1 MKFLVE
7 QNELLG
13 GLQIVQRAISSRS
26 TLPILSGIYLSCEHN
41 ILRLR
46 ATDLEIGIECTI
58 PVQSEA
64 EGETVLRQDTL

>member
-46 ATDLEIGIECTI
+46 ATDLEIGID
-58 PVQSEA
+58 
-64 EGETVLRQDTL
+64 VLFLSKVKQKEKLFSRQDTL